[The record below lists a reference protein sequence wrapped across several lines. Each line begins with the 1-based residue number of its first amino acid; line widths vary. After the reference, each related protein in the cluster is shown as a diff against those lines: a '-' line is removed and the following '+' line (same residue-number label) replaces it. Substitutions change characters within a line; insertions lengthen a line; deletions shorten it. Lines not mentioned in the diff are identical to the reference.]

1 MEENKI
7 QERKRRGPF
16 LFLLDMLRGFGIGL
30 AFIIPGFSGGSVAV
44 ILGIYE
50 RLVGAVA
57 GIFKNFKRNFL
68 TLLPIF
74 MGLVLGVL
82 SLIKPIQLALG
93 AFPLPTVS
101 LFVGLALGGLPTV
114 TDKLKGKVRPTNI
127 IALVIPMLVAAGMS
141 FLPLGKDVDL
151 FNMEW
156 WGYVVLFAVGILG
169 SAALVV
175 PGISGSMILMM
186 LGYYNPLSEMLTDH
200 LISENAGIAIATL
213 ATTGVGIIAGFFGIS
228 VIMKLLFKKCPRGT
242 YFAILGFIL
251 GSIPTIFITASGE
264 AGYTLSTLP
273 QSPWH
278 WVTCVLLLGAGFAGA
293 FLFCIK
299 VKKMTNKSS
308 DTNDAQ
314 IEAENM

>member
-1 MEENKI
+1 MKKNETREK
-7 QERKRRGPF
+7 KRGPI
-16 LFLLDMLRGFGIGL
+16 LFLLDMLRGFGIGM
-30 AFIIPGFSGGSVAV
+30 AFIIPGFSGGSVAA

-50 RLVGAVA
+50 KLVGAVA
-57 GIFKNFKRNFL
+57 GIFKSFKRNFL

-74 MGLVLGVL
+74 IGLVLGVL

-114 TDKLKGKVRPTNI
+114 TDKLKGRIKPTNI
-127 IALVIPMLVAAGMS
+127 IALVIPFIVTVGMS

-156 WGYVVLFAVGILG
+156 WGYIILFAVGVIG

-175 PGISGSMILMM
+175 PGISGSMLLMM

-200 LISENAGIAIATL
+200 LFSENAGVAFATL
-213 ATTGVGIIAGFFGIS
+213 AVTGVGIIAGFFGIS

-251 GSIPTIFITASGE
+251 GSIPTIFITTANE

-273 QSPWH
+273 DSPWH
-278 WVTCVLLLGAGFAGA
+278 WIACVLLLGAGFAGA
-293 FLFCIK
+293 FLFCTK
-299 VKKMTNKSS
+299 VKKMNATTVTPKTNEEQEK
-308 DTNDAQ
+308 
-314 IEAENM
+314 M